1 MKFLHFFAVYF
12 LCHIIY
18 GTGSKVNNNKMNYD
32 KANHKLAHNKSIADS
47 KTLQLEHKDL
57 FRRGNF
63 IKFKGIDERHE
74 TNATSDEIEKRTIF
88 ENIEKKFKLDILE
101 DNTISIYEKLELL
114 RDNSIKPVNLAAGD
128 LMNDFEFDIDSD
140 MTNKE

>member
-1 MKFLHFFAVYF
+1 VYF

-18 GTGSKVNNNKMNYD
+18 GTGSKVNNNNKMNYD
-32 KANHKLAHNKSIADS
+32 KANHKLAHNKSIAES